1 VHDARVRLF
10 LARHGHAVPED
21 RFLPDDYR
29 HLSAQGRGQA
39 TGVGQVLAREGVAF
53 DAILSSPL
61 TRAIQTAELMGA
73 AAGFA
78 GTIEVDVGLCPGS
91 SPHHVVETLSR
102 HTGTVLVVGHMPGVT
117 VLGGLITG
125 KPGFPPLKP
134 GHVFAF
140 DGPHPLFKVDPD
152 RFEVETLLVA

>member
-1 VHDARVRLF
+1 MRLF

-29 HLSAQGRGQA
+29 YLSAQGRRQA
-39 TGVGQVLAREGVAF
+39 SGVGGVLHAQGAAF

-61 TRAIQTAELMGA
+61 TRAIQTAELMA
-73 AAGFA
+73 ASAGFA
-78 GTIEVDVGLCPGS
+78 GTVEIDVGLCPGS
-91 SPHHVVETLSR
+91 SPHLVADTLAR
-102 HTGTVLVVGHMPGVT
+102 HAGSVLVVGHMPGIA
-117 VLGGLITG
+117 VLGGLVTG

-140 DGPHPLFKVDPD
+140 EGSRPLYKIDPD
-152 RFEVETLLVA
+152 RLEVETLLVA